1 MNIIFQAA
9 LFFGI
14 CLAGDFISSALPFP
28 FPGSVIAMI
37 ILFILLITK
46 AVKTEKIN
54 NISGFLLE
62 NMTFCFIPPT
72 VGILNYVDIIKDIWW
87 QFILICCITT
97 VLTFFATA
105 YTVKGIMYLMDK
117 GGQKND

>member
-9 LFFGI
+9 LFFGLYI
-14 CLAGDFISSALPFP
+14 LSDTLSFLLPFP

-46 AVKTEKIN
+46 AVRVDKI
-54 NISGFLLE
+54 SSLSEFLLD
-62 NMTFCFIPPT
+62 NMAFFFIPPT
-72 VGILNYVDIIKDIWW
+72 IGIINYVDILKNIWW

-97 VLTFFATA
+97 LLTFFATA
-105 YTVKGIMYLMDK
+105 YTVKGVMYLLNRRRE
-117 GGQKND
+117 KND